1 MITLTYNTPSNGDTR
16 LSGTYKSE
24 NDEGTF
30 ETKVLYANGSIDITA
45 TENRVKEAI
54 EQANENG

>member
-30 ETKVLYANGSIDITA
+30 ETKVLYTNNSIDITA
-45 TENRVKEAI
+45 TENRVKQAI
-54 EQANENG
+54 EQASENS